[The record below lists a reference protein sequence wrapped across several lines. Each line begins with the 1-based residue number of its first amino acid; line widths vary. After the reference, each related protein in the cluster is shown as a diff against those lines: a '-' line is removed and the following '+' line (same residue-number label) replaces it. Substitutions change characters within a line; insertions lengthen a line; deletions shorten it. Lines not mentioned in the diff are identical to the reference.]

1 MITVEEASGIIN
13 KNLYKPKTEEVA
25 LSEVLG
31 RVLAE
36 DIYADRDFPPFNRV
50 MMDGIAIQF
59 SAWESGQRSFEKEG
73 IQLAGEVQKTLKNPQ
88 NCLEVMTGSILP
100 MNTDAVIPY
109 EELDIDGS
117 AVKVTSDTIKQ
128 NQNIHSQGA
137 DVSIDEKI
145 LSKGCLI
152 STAEIGVLATV
163 GKSVVKVLSVPKVAI
178 ISTGDELVS
187 VEEMPKDY
195 QIRQSNS
202 HVLKAALKESGVEA
216 DIHHIL
222 DERDLL
228 LTRLKAIVEEVD
240 VLILSGGVSKGKKDY
255 VPEVLNQLGFQKQ
268 FHGVIQRPGK
278 PFWFGV
284 RQDNKTVFAL
294 PGNPVSTYMCFQKYI
309 KPWTFNSL
317 GVQLPQEMAALSE
330 DFTFKKD
337 LTYFLQVR
345 VLNVSGKLMAQPVA
359 GQGSGDLA
367 NLISADGFLQ
377 LPADRSLFKA
387 GEVFPFIRYRRS

>member
-13 KNLYKPKTEEVA
+13 KNLYQPKHEEVA

-50 MMDGIAIQF
+50 MMDGIAIQYDDWKKGHRAF
-59 SAWESGQRSFEKEG
+59 TIEG
-73 IQLAGEVQKTLKNPQ
+73 VQLAGEKQKSLTSPL
-88 NCLEVMTGSILP
+88 NCLEVMTGAILP
-100 MNTDAVIPY
+100 NNTDVVIPY
-109 EELDIDGS
+109 EELENDGS
-117 AVKVTSDTIKQ
+117 IVNVKSEEVRK
-128 NQNIHSQGA
+128 NQNIHAQGA
-137 DVSIDEKI
+137 DVKIDEKI

-163 GKSVVKVLSVPKVAI
+163 GKSKVRVLSVPKIAI
-178 ISTGDELVS
+178 ISTGDELVP
-187 VEEMPKDY
+187 VNETPLDY

-202 HVLKAALKESGVEA
+202 HVLKAALNEIEVVSN
-216 DIHHIL
+216 IYHIL
-222 DERDLL
+222 DEKDQLF
-228 LTRLKAIVEEVD
+228 TKLKAIVEEYD
-240 VLILSGGVSKGKKDY
+240 VIVLSGGVSKGKKDF
-255 VPEVLNQLGFQKQ
+255 VPEVLNQLQFKKH

-278 PFWFGV
+278 PFWFGT
-284 RQDNKTVFAL
+284 RNDNKTVFAL

-309 KPWTFNSL
+309 KRWLYNSL
-317 GVQLPQEMAALSE
+317 GVEQPLEWAALSE
-330 DFTFKKD
+330 DFHFKKD
-337 LTYFLQVR
+337 LTYFLQVS
-345 VLNVSGKLMAQPVA
+345 VSNQQGKLMAKPIA

-377 LPADRSLFKA
+377 LPAEQSLFNS

>member
-1 MITVEEASGIIN
+1 MITVEEASEIIN
-13 KNLYKPKTEEVA
+13 QNLYKPTTEGVE
-25 LSEVLG
+25 LSKVLG

-50 MMDGIAIQF
+50 MMDGIAIQYK
-59 SAWESGQRSFEKEG
+59 SWESGARSFKKEG
-73 IQLAGEVQKTLKNPQ
+73 IQLAGEPQKTLKDSGS
-88 NCLEVMTGSILP
+88 CLEVMTGSILP
-100 MNTDAVIPY
+100 ENSDVVIPY
-109 EELDIDGS
+109 EELEDAGEMIHVRLNQ
-117 AVKVTSDTIKQ
+117 VKK

-137 DVSIDEKI
+137 DVKVSEKI

-163 GKSVVKVLSVPKVAI
+163 SKSVIKVFSLPKVAI
-178 ISTGDELVS
+178 ISTGDELVA
-187 VEEMPKDY
+187 VEETPKDY

-202 HVLKAALKESGVEA
+202 HVLKATLKESEVEA
-216 DIHHIL
+216 DIYHIL

-294 PGNPVSTYMCFQKYI
+294 PGNPVSTYLCYQKYI
-309 KPWTFNSL
+309 KKWLYSSL
-317 GVQLPQEMAALSE
+317 GIDLKPEYAVLSE
-330 DFTFKKD
+330 DFNFKKE
-337 LTYFLQVR
+337 LTYFLQVK
-345 VLNVSGKLMAQPVA
+345 VSNESGKLMAMPVA

>member
-1 MITVEEASGIIN
+1 MITVEEVSGIIN
-13 KNLYKPKTEEVA
+13 KNLYNPKIEEVG

-50 MMDGIAIQF
+50 MMDGIAIQYK
-59 SAWESGQRSFEKEG
+59 SWESGARSFKKEG
-73 IQLAGEVQKTLKNPQ
+73 IQLAGEPQKTLKNSGS
-88 NCLEVMTGSILP
+88 CLEVMTGSILP
-100 MNTDAVIPY
+100 ENTDVIIPY
-109 EELDIDGS
+109 EELEDAGETIHVRLDQ
-117 AVKVTSDTIKQ
+117 VKK

-137 DVSIDEKI
+137 DVKVREKI

-163 GKSVVKVLSVPKVAI
+163 GKSVIKVLSLPKVAI
-178 ISTGDELVS
+178 ISTGDELVP
-187 VEEMPKDY
+187 VEETPKDY

-216 DIHHIL
+216 DIYHIL

-309 KPWTFNSL
+309 KPWIYNSL
-317 GVQLPQEMAALSE
+317 GVQLTQEMAALSE

>member
-13 KNLYKPKTEEVA
+13 KNLYSPKVEEVG

-59 SAWESGQRSFEKEG
+59 AAWAKGLRTFEKEG
-73 IQLAGEVQKTLKNPQ
+73 IQLAGEVQKTLDKSG
-88 NCLEVMTGSILP
+88 NCLEVMTGAILP
-100 MNTDAVIPY
+100 VNTDVVIPY
-109 EELDIDGS
+109 EELDVDGNT
-117 AVKVTSDTIKQ
+117 VKVTSDIIKQ

-137 DVSIDEKI
+137 DVNIDEKI
-145 LSKGCLI
+145 LSKGCMI

-163 GKSVVKVLSVPKVAI
+163 GKSFIKVLSLPKVAI

-187 VEEMPKDY
+187 VEEKPLAY

-216 DIHHIL
+216 HIHHIL
-222 DERDLL
+222 DDRDSL
-228 LTRLKAIVEEVD
+228 LTKLRAIVKEVD

-255 VPEVLNQLGFQKQ
+255 VPEVLNQLEFQKQ

-284 RQDNKTVFAL
+284 RKDNKTVFAL
-294 PGNPVSTYMCFQKYI
+294 PGNPVSTYLCYQKYV
-309 KPWTFNSL
+309 KKWLFSSL
-317 GVQLPQEMAALSE
+317 GVDLKPEYAFLSE
-330 DFTFKKD
+330 DFNFKKE
-337 LTYFLQVR
+337 LTYFLQVKIYNE
-345 VLNVSGKLMAQPVA
+345 LGKLMAQPVA

-377 LPADRSLFKA
+377 LPADKSLYKA
-387 GEVFPFIRYRRS
+387 GDVFPFIRYRRS

>member
-1 MITVEEASGIIN
+1 MITVEEASEIIN
-13 KNLYKPKTEEVA
+13 QNLYKPTTEVVE
-25 LSEVLG
+25 LSKVLG

-50 MMDGIAIQF
+50 MMDGIAIQYK
-59 SAWESGQRSFEKEG
+59 SWESGARSFKKEG
-73 IQLAGEVQKTLKNPQ
+73 IQLAEEPQKNLKDSGS
-88 NCLEVMTGSILP
+88 CLEVMTGSILP
-100 MNTDAVIPY
+100 ENTDVIIPY
-109 EELDIDGS
+109 EELEDAGEMIHVRLDQ
-117 AVKVTSDTIKQ
+117 VKK

-137 DVSIDEKI
+137 DVKVSEKI

-163 GKSVVKVLSVPKVAI
+163 GKSVIKVLSLPKVAI
-178 ISTGDELVS
+178 ISTGDELVP
-187 VEEMPKDY
+187 VEETPKDY

-202 HVLKAALKESGVEA
+202 HVLKAALRESGVEA

-255 VPEVLNQLGFQKQ
+255 VPEVLDQLRFEKQ

-367 NLISADGFLQ
+367 NLIAADGFLQ

>member
-13 KNLYKPKTEEVA
+13 KNLYKPNIEAVN
-25 LSEVLG
+25 LMEVLG

-36 DIYADRDFPPFNRV
+36 DIYADRDFPPFDRV
-50 MMDGIAIQF
+50 MMDGIAIQYK
-59 SAWESGQRSFEKEG
+59 SWESGARSFKKEG
-73 IQLAGEVQKTLKNPQ
+73 MQLAGEPQKTLKDSGS
-88 NCLEVMTGSILP
+88 CFEVMTGSILP
-100 MNTDAVIPY
+100 ENTDVVIPY
-109 EELDIDGS
+109 EELDDDGEMIHVRLEE
-117 AVKVTSDTIKQ
+117 VKK
-128 NQNIHSQGA
+128 NQNIHTQGS
-137 DVSIDEKI
+137 DVGNGEKI

-163 GKSVVKVLSVPKVAI
+163 GKSTVQVLSFPSVAI
-178 ISTGDELVS
+178 ISTGDELVP
-187 VEEMPKDY
+187 VEEQPLDY

-202 HVLKAALKESGVEA
+202 YVLKAALKESGIEA
-216 DIHHIL
+216 TIYHIL
-222 DERDLL
+222 DQKELL
-228 LTRLKAIVEEVD
+228 FNKLKSIVEKYD
-240 VLILSGGVSKGKKDY
+240 VIILSGGVSKGKKDY
-255 VPEVLNQLGFQKQ
+255 VPEVLDQLRFEKQ

-284 RQDNKTVFAL
+284 REDNKTVFAL

-309 KPWTFNSL
+309 KSWIYNSL
-317 GVQLPQEMAALSE
+317 GVQLPQEMVALSE

-337 LTYFLQVR
+337 LTYFLQVSITYEQGR
-345 VLNVSGKLMAQPVA
+345 LMAKPVA

-377 LPADRSLFKA
+377 LPADQSLFKA

>member
-1 MITVEEASGIIN
+1 MITVEEASEIIN
-13 KNLYKPKTEEVA
+13 QSLYKPTTEVVE
-25 LSEVLG
+25 LSKVLG

-50 MMDGIAIQF
+50 MMDGIAIQYK
-59 SAWESGQRSFEKEG
+59 SWESGARSFKKEG
-73 IQLAGEVQKTLKNPQ
+73 IQLAGEPQKTLKDSGS
-88 NCLEVMTGSILP
+88 CLEVMSGSILP
-100 MNTDAVIPY
+100 ENTDVIIPY
-109 EELDIDGS
+109 EELEDAGEMIHVRIDQ
-117 AVKVTSDTIKQ
+117 VKK

-137 DVSIDEKI
+137 DVKVSEKI

-163 GKSVVKVLSVPKVAI
+163 GKSVVKVLSMPKVAI
-178 ISTGDELVS
+178 ISTGDELVT
-187 VEEMPKDY
+187 VEETPKEY

-202 HVLKAALKESGVEA
+202 HVLKAALKESEVEA
-216 DIHHIL
+216 DIYHIL

-255 VPEVLNQLGFQKQ
+255 VPEVLDQLRFEKQ

-317 GVQLPQEMAALSE
+317 GVLLTQEMAALSE